1 MFAAMKEAGDVM
13 GMFVGHDHDND
24 YAVMWKDILLAY
36 GRYTGGNTVYNHLP
50 NGRVSSYWM
59 KAPVHSR
66 PGFVRKTEWWIKFL
80 IRQVL
85 SKTIGLNVEA
95 CELHMAKARVL

>member
-36 GRYTGGNTVYNHLP
+36 GRFTGGNTEYNHLP
-50 NGRVSSYWM
+50 NGARIIVLDEGL
-59 KAPVHSR
+59 VHLR
-66 PGFVRKTEWWIKFL
+66 PGFVRKTEWWIKFP

-85 SKTIGLNVEA
+85 SKDDWT
-95 CELHMAKARVL
+95 KR